1 MTKKDLKK
9 ALRWLK
15 NDTQIIYQDSK
26 NVVHGIEKICY
37 SVDSDGHTFLVICEK
52 KQHLVIRTN
61 LSRIRTLVGVS
72 AALSGANPYK
82 RNTLMRCCL
91 R

>member
-15 NDTQIIYQDSK
+15 PNTEIVYKDSK
-26 NVVHGIEKICY
+26 NVIHGIEKICY

-52 KQHLVIRTN
+52 K
-61 LSRIRTLVGVS
+61 
-72 AALSGANPYK
+72 
-82 RNTLMRCCL
+82 
-91 R
+91 